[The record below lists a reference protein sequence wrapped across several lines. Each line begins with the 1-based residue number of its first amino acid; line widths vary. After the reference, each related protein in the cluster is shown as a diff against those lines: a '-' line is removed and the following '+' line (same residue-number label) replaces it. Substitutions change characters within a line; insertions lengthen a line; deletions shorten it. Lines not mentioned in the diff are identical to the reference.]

1 MSVHSTPESSKT
13 KKELDKLNEA
23 DLVAKLMQ
31 VQEDA
36 GEAAG
41 PHAGASG
48 GAAGE
53 PLAMQQVLISL
64 MKQQQEDSRRRDAQ
78 EVARLQDMKDERCQ
92 HEAEQERRE
101 EQEANRRKEEQERF
115 DRLLATL
122 QPGLQQPPQQPQVG
136 SGGGNVAPQ
145 AAAQGHM
152 ARPTAKAP
160 PTLDKDMDFKK
171 FVQWRKTWTNYT
183 TVIKLPDEGAADR
196 NFQELL

>member
-1 MSVHSTPESSKT
+1 MSVHRNPESVSKT
-13 KKELDKLNEA
+13 KKKELDKLNKA
-23 DLVAKLMQ
+23 DLVAKLLQ

-48 GAAGE
+48 GAAGK

-64 MKQQQEDSRRRDAQ
+64 MKQQQEDSRRCDAQ
-78 EVARLQDMKDERCQ
+78 EVARLQDMKDEHRQ

-115 DRLLATL
+115 DCLLATL
-122 QPGLQQPPQQPQVG
+122 QPGQQQPPQQQQA
-136 SGGGNVAPQ
+136 GGGGGVAPQ
-145 AAAQGHM
+145 AAAQGHT

-171 FVQWRKTWTNYT
+171 FVQWRKTWTN
-183 TVIKLPDEGAADR
+183 
-196 NFQELL
+196 